1 MHNISR
7 MNMQQGVLSA
17 TTSALVEIDTRHCLR
32 VDPFSPKSGPC
43 LRCATL
49 HDACLHLGP
58 PQPRCSRNCEVR
70 PFRLDVHGAHARSD
84 VDHAL
89 TALRLLKDPL
99 DSFKL
104 RNLSRDVH
112 VAHSP
117 LPLTHSAPQLHMIWP
132 RHELSHG
139 DFVRD
144 TLLTLGHLLASE
156 QMPAGTLAFS
166 GIAAAAAAAGLTARR
181 SVCTFERREPVL
193 PRCPRSACY
202 GAINLCEVG
211 RIRPGAY
218 SLRAMG
224 SLDEGLGLP
233 PAHDPPAIAAPGASA
248 LVVLLARRQR
258 RRLLT
263 NIDELLRECRSAAR
277 VEGYRIRCVAAS
289 LGAMNMSEAAREV
302 RRADVLVSM
311 HGGDVIHGLHLLPG
325 RAVVEVV
332 NYGFQYA
339 PLTWLDQYRRVL
351 EPSIRHVRAVLAPQV
366 DPAAGRIVN
375 QAWNAAGTLPWEQL
389 ERALR
394 TVVRPG
400 DKTRLVG
407 AATPPAGSAAALRQ
421 QRWVDFYADV
431 NAKEAA
437 ARAASLQQA
446 RTKAKGRG
454 AGGKAR
460 GGSKAKGRGSH
471 WMRPTDRAVRQ
482 GATPRSV

>member
-1 MHNISR
+1 MDSR
-7 MNMQQGVLSA
+7 RLRGRGASSTTA
-17 TTSALVEIDTRHCLR
+17 TSSLVEIDRRHCLR
-32 VDPFSPKSGPC
+32 VDPFSPRSGPC

-58 PQPRCSRNCEVR
+58 PQPRCSRKCEIR
-70 PFRLDVHGAHARSD
+70 PFRLDVHGTRARSE
-84 VDHAL
+84 VDHAN

-112 VAHSP
+112 VSYSP
-117 LPLTHSAPQLHMIWP
+117 LPLAPSAPQLHMIWP

-181 SVCTFERREPVL
+181 SVCTFERREPTL

-202 GAINLCEVG
+202 GAVHLCEVG
-211 RIRPGAY
+211 RIRPGAQT
-218 SLRAMG
+218 LRAMG

-233 PAHDPPAIAAPGASA
+233 PAHHDPPAVAAAGAST
-248 LVVLLARRQR
+248 LRVLLARRQR
-258 RRLLT
+258 RRLLS
-263 NIDELLRECRSAAR
+263 NVDALLGECRRAAR
-277 VEGYRIRCVAAS
+277 VDGYRVECVAAS
-289 LGAMNMSEAAREV
+289 LGAMNMSEAARAV
-302 RRADVLVSM
+302 RAADVLVSM

-332 NYGFQYA
+332 NYGFRYA
-339 PLTWLDQYRRVL
+339 PETWLDQYKRVL
-351 EPSIRHVRAVLAPQV
+351 EPSLRHVRAVLAPQV

-394 TVVRPG
+394 AVARGNG
-400 DKTRLVG
+400 DRTTMIG
-407 AATPPAGSAAALRQ
+407 AATPRAGSAAASRL

-437 ARAASLQQA
+437 TRAAALAA
-446 RTKAKGRG
+446 RGKAKGLGGKAKSRGGTGGGKAKGR
-454 AGGKAR
+454 AAHRAR
-460 GGSKAKGRGSH
+460 PA
-471 WMRPTDRAVRQ
+471 DR
-482 GATPRSV
+482 TS

>member
-1 MHNISR
+1 
-7 MNMQQGVLSA
+7 
-17 TTSALVEIDTRHCLR
+17 
-32 VDPFSPKSGPC
+32 
-43 LRCATL
+43 
-49 HDACLHLGP
+49 
-58 PQPRCSRNCEVR
+58 
-70 PFRLDVHGAHARSD
+70 VHGTRARSE
-84 VDHAL
+84 VDHAN

-112 VAHSP
+112 VSYSP
-117 LPLTHSAPQLHMIWP
+117 LPLAPSAPQLHMIWP

-181 SVCTFERREPVL
+181 SVCTFERREPTL

-202 GAINLCEVG
+202 GAVHLCEVG
-211 RIRPGAY
+211 RIRPGAQT
-218 SLRAMG
+218 LRAMG
-224 SLDEGLGLP
+224 ILDEGLGLP
-233 PAHDPPAIAAPGASA
+233 PAHDPPAVAAAGAST
-248 LVVLLARRQR
+248 LRVLLARRQR
-258 RRLLT
+258 RRLLS
-263 NIDELLRECRSAAR
+263 NVDALLGECRRAAR
-277 VEGYRIRCVAAS
+277 VDGYRVECVAAS
-289 LGAMNMSEAAREV
+289 LGAMNMSEAARAV
-302 RRADVLVSM
+302 RAADVLVSM

-339 PLTWLDQYRRVL
+339 PETWLDQYKRVL
-351 EPSIRHVRAVLAPQV
+351 EPSLRHVRAVLAPQV

-394 TVVRPG
+394 AVARGKG
-400 DKTRLVG
+400 DRTTTIG
-407 AATPPAGSAAALRQ
+407 AATPRAGSAAASRL

-437 ARAASLQQA
+437 TRAAALAA
-446 RTKAKGRG
+446 RGKAKGLGGKAKSRGGTGGGKAKGR
-454 AGGKAR
+454 AAHRAR
-460 GGSKAKGRGSH
+460 PA
-471 WMRPTDRAVRQ
+471 DR
-482 GATPRSV
+482 TS